1 MKAYHQGFSRF
12 CSIFSL
18 LNSIQVAGF
27 PLSYSKA
34 HLLVDD
40 VVEQI
45 GARDF
50 TDIYLNGAS
59 VRRFLKVA
67 KRFRRAMVKLF
78 DIDLEITR
86 PFAKMPD
93 QPLNEILKYMDE
105 VRNAKDAVLLNI
117 EGKNFNHYTCYD
129 HVKNNRMYL
138 VDSDSM
144 RSIAINNLTT
154 ENTFCTGSL
163 CVLHT
168 QEIFRIRLK
177 SNVGAIS

>member
-1 MKAYHQGFSRF
+1 MNIYHQGFSRF

-18 LNSIQVAGF
+18 LNSIQVAGL

-45 GARDF
+45 GAEDF

-67 KRFRRAMVKLF
+67 KRFRRAMIKLF
-78 DIDLEITR
+78 DTDLEITQ

-93 QPLNEILKYMDE
+93 QPMDEVLNYMDE
-105 VRNAKDAVLLNI
+105 VRNAKDAVLVNI

-129 HVKNNRMYL
+129 RVRNSRMYL
-138 VDSDSM
+138 IDSDSM
-144 RSIAINNLTT
+144 RSIALKNLTT
-154 ENTFCTGSL
+154 ENTFCTGNL

-177 SNVGAIS
+177 SNVGAVS